1 MLAHHHGMIMKP
13 GRNRKSRHK
22 FIKNGNREPVS
33 PPIYCL
39 EDDTNGI
46 LALGAYGI
54 LSYFG
59 EGRLP

>member
-1 MLAHHHGMIMKP
+1 MIMKP